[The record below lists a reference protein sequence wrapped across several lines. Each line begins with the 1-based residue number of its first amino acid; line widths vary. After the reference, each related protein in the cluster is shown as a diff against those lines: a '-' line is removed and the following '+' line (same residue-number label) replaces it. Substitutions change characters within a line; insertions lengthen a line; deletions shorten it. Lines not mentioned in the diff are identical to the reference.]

1 MRVHPA
7 LCFDSVWS
15 VKTAALRAGNDLAR
29 CLNWG
34 GGLYALRE
42 GGLPAA
48 LRDVEHATVALL
60 DRWEVWLRSVSPQ

>member
-1 MRVHPA
+1 MAGGLHA
-7 LCFDSVWS
+7 
-15 VKTAALRAGNDLAR
+15 RAGNDLAR

-60 DRWEVWLRSVSPQ
+60 DRWQVSTCHILGFEPVWAPLRNAP